1 MLIRFET
8 RIPLE
13 SENNSLL
20 QLKNILQN
28 QIKSKRQTL
37 HCQELVG
44 PCLKNLYD
52 YGIEESDIIAIKAL
66 IDILFYHMGK
76 DMTKLNERKEVISDL
91 SSYSNPRLAK
101 INLRQDINNILNTK
115 FLEDIPEHINK
126 LNKPSSIDN
135 SNKSYDR

>member
-115 FLEDIPEHINK
+115 F
-126 LNKPSSIDN
+126 
-135 SNKSYDR
+135 

>member
-1 MLIRFET
+1 MEITSEHKNLNSEQIKIFFFELLKRFET
-8 RIPLE
+8 RIALE

-28 QIKSKRQTL
+28 QIKSKRETL

-44 PCLKNLYD
+44 PCLKNLFD

-66 IDILFYHMGK
+66 IDILFYNIGK

-91 SSYSNPRLAK
+91 SSNSNPRLAK
-101 INLRQDINNILNTK
+101 INLK
-115 FLEDIPEHINK
+115 K
-126 LNKPSSIDN
+126 LVM
-135 SNKSYDR
+135 